1 VSAADLAAYPTVWFL
16 VRNGG
21 AEAERLLP
29 IRELRAWYERVTALG
44 HGRPTDMP
52 AATAI
57 EIARDANP
65 QRPDLSANG
74 DPSEI
79 QDGTRVTVT
88 PDDTGRDPVEG
99 VLVAAT
105 DQEVVISRS
114 DARVGEVHVH
124 FPRAGYDVAAV

>member
-1 VSAADLAAYPTVWFL
+1 VSAADLAAHPTIWFI

-21 AEAERLLP
+21 AEAQRLLP
-29 IRELRAWYERVTALG
+29 IEELRAWYERVTALG

-52 AATAI
+52 AATALD
-57 EIARDANP
+57 IARDADPKRSNLP
-65 QRPDLSANG
+65 ANG
-74 DPSEI
+74 DPSEF

-114 DARVGEVHVH
+114 DARVGEVHVQ

>member
-1 VSAADLAAYPTVWFL
+1 MSAADLAAYPTVWFV

-52 AATAI
+52 AATALD
-57 EIARDANP
+57 IAREADP
-65 QRPDLSANG
+65 QRPDLPANG

-99 VLVAAT
+99 VLVAAS